1 MSQVEKSPNPFNPNG
16 VVSPNLFAGRST
28 QINKILRKLELVK
41 GGTPAS
47 FFFVGD
53 RGIGKTALA
62 KLTRYIAVSKDSD
75 LYNLNFLSSYYSVGR
90 GQTAEDVIQAS
101 LNELTEQMSTGVI
114 GRLQKHL
121 GNLFQNGKF
130 SIGAF
135 GASMEIEKSKSSLDI
150 NVRDQVISIL
160 SNVIPAIRE
169 DSDNPKDGV
178 LIVIDEINN
187 LSNLEEC
194 AQLVRGI
201 VTTLDIK
208 GLGHISF
215 ILIGYKD
222 TEKKFF
228 EGDESARRNI
238 DEILLNP
245 MPEEEAYEILC
256 KGFRLA
262 GVTWDENEAKEG
274 IRKTAGYPYAVQ
286 LMCHNAYEADANN
299 HIDEEDWKK
308 ATISTA
314 LELQSKE
321 FSTMYSFQGK
331 KGSREIIIDCVVGS
345 NACITR
351 ADLDKKCTSN
361 VYREVP
367 KLIEQGSLVEDVD
380 GNICISSQL
389 FRFAVLFSNLQRD
402 SEKNT

>member
-1 MSQVEKSPNPFNPNG
+1 MSEVKKAPNPFNPNG
-16 VVSPNLFAGRST
+16 VVSPNLFAGRYT
-28 QINKILRKLELVK
+28 QVNKILKKLELVK

-62 KLTRYIAVSKDSD
+62 KLTSFIAVSKDPD
-75 LYNLNFLSSYYSVGR
+75 LYNLNFLSSYYSVAR
-90 GQTAEDVIQAS
+90 GQSAEEVIQAS
-101 LNELTEQMSTGVI
+101 LNELTEKMSTSVMK
-114 GRLQKHL
+114 RLQKHL

-135 GASMEIEKSKSSLDI
+135 GASLEVGNNNTKIDT

-160 SNVIPAIRE
+160 SNIIPAIKE
-169 DSDNPKDGV
+169 DEGNLKDGV
-178 LIVIDEINN
+178 LIVIDELNN
-187 LSNLEEC
+187 LTNLEEC

-245 MPEEEAYEILC
+245 MPDEEAYQILC
-256 KGFRLA
+256 KGFDSA
-262 GVTWDENEAKEG
+262 GVTWNADEAKEG
-274 IRKTAGYPYAVQ
+274 IKKTAGYPYAVQ
-286 LMCHNAYEADANN
+286 LMCHNAYEADNNN
-299 HIDEEDWKK
+299 HIDEDDWMQ
-308 ATISTA
+308 ATFSTA
-314 LELQSKE
+314 VELQSKE
-321 FSTMYSFQGK
+321 FSTMYSFQSK
-331 KGSREIIIDCVVGS
+331 KGPREIIIDCVVEN
-345 NACITR
+345 NACITK
-351 ADLDKKCTSN
+351 ADLDKKCSSN

-367 KLIEQGSLVEDVD
+367 KLIEQGSLIEDVD

-389 FRFAVLFSNLQRD
+389 FRLAVIFSNLQRD
-402 SEKNT
+402 SENK